1 MRMPDAW
8 RGVVQ
13 LPERRP
19 KVFVVVAGA
28 FVAALTALV
37 WMLVA
42 GNGISPL
49 EGQAL
54 GYIYRSEELLR
65 QISQGVWWP
74 QLDLAQYNG
83 AQPLRYAGPLPAYLY
98 AAFAAAAGDGVHAFA
113 SFCAAAFAFGC
124 VAWLCVCQRLRRGWL
139 GLCVGPLWFSMPAN
153 LAALFSD
160 GDIPR
165 AVALCLLPL
174 LLYHIYAYLD
184 DERGLRLGLV
194 SMLVCALTLC
204 DVTFTLLVIACLVIY
219 LAVFGIACRRWSRL
233 LCALCALI
241 CGVACAGFWLV
252 PSLLGDT
259 SSLDVPQMASNAAQG
274 LLDMLNPLTR
284 SAGVYASINVIVLA
298 VFGIVCA
305 RRQVMPGFW
314 AALAVVLLASQ
325 AAAPAVAFVTG
336 GADAGVARVLSIA
349 ALLALFSFVLWKSLK
364 TGLVVLACALLLVDI
379 VPSMGL
385 VWGNLSGADP
395 VARLEAHSSRAL
407 IEKAKAVCTQR
418 LGLVGEDFFDT
429 ETAYLVAGLSKACAT
444 SQGST
449 DQLATTTYNYTQVN
463 QALEDG
469 SFGYVFD
476 RSLELGDDTV
486 LLNTEVISA
495 KVQWTVD
502 ELDRVAKKVGYSLV
516 ANKGGYRLYHMD
528 TPKTFGV
535 KSDYRAL
542 AIGSAASFIAR
553 QFPAFEEA
561 PDTPLDSFTYDELKD
576 YEIIYLD
583 GFSYSDRAAAEDLV
597 ERLADAGVDVIIAA
611 DGIPNEE
618 HTGEKAFLGLDSESI
633 AFKGGFPTIYTQD
646 GPLETELFPSDYVD
660 WNTVYVNGLVD
671 VLGVI
676 HEGSRTLPV
685 CGTLANSHIK
695 VVALNLTFYEGLT
708 GDQGVAKLLSRTL
721 GVLPSE
727 LPSRKTVELSVT
739 QEGNSLTVMSD
750 EDDVDTTI
758 AAADNMQLGD
768 TSARGVNNFLYVDHG
783 KTVIGM
789 ATPWLWQG
797 VALSVAGLAATLLIA
812 RPAKRIGEPAEA
824 PADESSSELTDA

>member
-1 MRMPDAW
+1 
-8 RGVVQ
+8 
-13 LPERRP
+13 
-19 KVFVVVAGA
+19 
-28 FVAALTALV
+28 
-37 WMLVA
+37 
-42 GNGISPL
+42 
-49 EGQAL
+49 
-54 GYIYRSEELLR
+54 
-65 QISQGVWWP
+65 
-74 QLDLAQYNG
+74 
-83 AQPLRYAGPLPAYLY
+83 
-98 AAFAAAAGDGVHAFA
+98 
-113 SFCAAAFAFGC
+113 
-124 VAWLCVCQRLRRGWL
+124 
-139 GLCVGPLWFSMPAN
+139 MPAN

-219 LAVFGIACRRWSRL
+219 LAVFGIACRRSYRL

-444 SQGST
+444 SQASPISSPRRPTTIRRST
-449 DQLATTTYNYTQVN
+449 RPSRT
-463 QALEDG
+463 G

-476 RSLELGDDTV
+476 RSLELGYDTV

-502 ELDRVAKKVGYSLV
+502 E
-516 ANKGGYRLYHMD
+516 
-528 TPKTFGV
+528 
-535 KSDYRAL
+535 
-542 AIGSAASFIAR
+542 
-553 QFPAFEEA
+553 
-561 PDTPLDSFTYDELKD
+561 
-576 YEIIYLD
+576 
-583 GFSYSDRAAAEDLV
+583 
-597 ERLADAGVDVIIAA
+597 
-611 DGIPNEE
+611 
-618 HTGEKAFLGLDSESI
+618 
-633 AFKGGFPTIYTQD
+633 
-646 GPLETELFPSDYVD
+646 
-660 WNTVYVNGLVD
+660 
-671 VLGVI
+671 
-676 HEGSRTLPV
+676 SR
-685 CGTLANSHIK
+685 
-695 VVALNLTFYEGLT
+695 
-708 GDQGVAKLLSRTL
+708 
-721 GVLPSE
+721 
-727 LPSRKTVELSVT
+727 
-739 QEGNSLTVMSD
+739 
-750 EDDVDTTI
+750 
-758 AAADNMQLGD
+758 
-768 TSARGVNNFLYVDHG
+768 
-783 KTVIGM
+783 
-789 ATPWLWQG
+789 
-797 VALSVAGLAATLLIA
+797 
-812 RPAKRIGEPAEA
+812 
-824 PADESSSELTDA
+824 